1 MLRLRWGLAQSF
13 DRCSAR
19 IDRCPPARAA
29 WPARGAADERHQRL
43 AFAAACAR
51 HSDAVVDFWFRTMMN
66 TKAEMTHRIACSLH
80 LMNREAQVPAGPP
93 MTLGNMREP
102 QVAQLLGGNLAAG
115 RLGRVLY
122 WIGCLAATGWFL
134 LLLGGYLS
142 STEPMP
148 RGFWAFMIAIGA
160 GI

>member
-80 LMNREAQVPAGPP
+80 LMNRAHGMPVQVTHESVTENRKQILEVRWMPP
-93 MTLGNMREP
+93 DPNDRSRLIEP
-102 QVAQLLGGNLAAG
+102 
-115 RLGRVLY
+115 
-122 WIGCLAATGWFL
+122 
-134 LLLGGYLS
+134 
-142 STEPMP
+142 EPD
-148 RGFWAFMIAIGA
+148 
-160 GI
+160 